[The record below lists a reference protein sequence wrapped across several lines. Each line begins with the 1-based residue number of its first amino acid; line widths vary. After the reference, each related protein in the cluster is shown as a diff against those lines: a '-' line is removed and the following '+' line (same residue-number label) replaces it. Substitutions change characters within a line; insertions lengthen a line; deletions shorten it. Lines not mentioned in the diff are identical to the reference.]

1 MPRRVYSICEPA
13 PTQAA
18 LASKRLSGGG
28 GGVVL
33 RTGVTVLVDFSGVN
47 KLKRLVQF
55 HYKQSI
61 NILSKKEAPRE
72 TLPSNSLFSIL
83 CTIAR
88 PSFLLPPAARVSLRA
103 LAYK

>member
-1 MPRRVYSICEPA
+1 MPRRVYSIREPA

-18 LASKRLSGGG
+18 LASKRLSGGL
-28 GGVVL
+28 VL
-33 RTGVTVLVDFSGVN
+33 RTGVTVVVDLSGVN
-47 KLKRLVQF
+47 KLKRLVHF